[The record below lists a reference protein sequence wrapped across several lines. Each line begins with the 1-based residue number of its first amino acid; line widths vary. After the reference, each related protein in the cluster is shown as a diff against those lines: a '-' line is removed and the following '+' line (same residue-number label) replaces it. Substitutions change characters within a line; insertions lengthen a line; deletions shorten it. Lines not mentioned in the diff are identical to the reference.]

1 MEQNYVTVILRIK
14 LKNIAYKKT
23 SSQKKTSKFLCYEF
37 GLAYLWIRQYCAGI
51 QMSSLTRI

>member
-1 MEQNYVTVILRIK
+1 MEQNYVTVILCIK
-14 LKNIAYKKT
+14 LKNIAYTKT
-23 SSQKKTSKFLCYEF
+23 SSQKTSKFSCHGF